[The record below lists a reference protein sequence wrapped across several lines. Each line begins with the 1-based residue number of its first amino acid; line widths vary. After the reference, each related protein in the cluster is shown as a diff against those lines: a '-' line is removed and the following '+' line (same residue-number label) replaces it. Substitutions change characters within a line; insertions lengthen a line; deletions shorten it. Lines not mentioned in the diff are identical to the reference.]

1 MANLTQRQEK
11 FVRALIAGKS
21 QRQAYKEAYNAA
33 NMKDKTIDE
42 RASVLFKNDK
52 IKTRYD
58 ELLEEHKK
66 KALYTR
72 ENAVNEDLEI
82 IQNMVEEIKNDQ
94 FFDEN
99 EDVQFDRNIA
109 VYVDKSDT
117 KKLGKEH
124 PEFLY
129 AVREIKRKMK
139 SDEHLNSYAYDLN
152 GKKLD
157 MHIKENWDKVVV
169 NDY

>member
-52 IKTRYD
+52 IKTRYN
-58 ELLEEHKK
+58 ELVEEHKN

-72 ENAVNEDLEI
+72 ENAVNDLI
-82 IQNMVEEIKNDQ
+82 W
-94 FFDEN
+94 
-99 EDVQFDRNIA
+99 
-109 VYVDKSDT
+109 
-117 KKLGKEH
+117 
-124 PEFLY
+124 
-129 AVREIKRKMK
+129 
-139 SDEHLNSYAYDLN
+139 
-152 GKKLD
+152 
-157 MHIKENWDKVVV
+157 IKEEAKEDILKNGIRQANSTTYVNSIKELSTLNDLYPDKK
-169 NDY
+169 NKTTEDGDFAIKIIKASEQDEA

>member
-52 IKTRYD
+52 IKTRYN

-72 ENAVNEDLEI
+72 EK
-82 IQNMVEEIKNDQ
+82 MIKN
-94 FFDEN
+94 
-99 EDVQFDRNIA
+99 
-109 VYVDKSDT
+109 
-117 KKLGKEH
+117 
-124 PEFLY
+124 
-129 AVREIKRKMK
+129 IKW
-139 SDEHLNSYAYDLN
+139 
-152 GKKLD
+152 
-157 MHIKENWDKVVV
+157 IKEKAKENIKNPKKGIRQANGTIFINAIKELGELNELYPSKKQDIKMDAKI
-169 NDY
+169 NNPYADFTYEELKKNQKKIF

>member
-52 IKTRYD
+52 IKTRYN

-72 ENAVNEDLEI
+72 EEAVNDLI
-82 IQNMVEEIKNDQ
+82 W
-94 FFDEN
+94 
-99 EDVQFDRNIA
+99 
-109 VYVDKSDT
+109 
-117 KKLGKEH
+117 
-124 PEFLY
+124 
-129 AVREIKRKMK
+129 
-139 SDEHLNSYAYDLN
+139 
-152 GKKLD
+152 
-157 MHIKENWDKVVV
+157 IKEEAKQDILDKGFRQANSTTYINSIKELATL
-169 NDY
+169 NDLYPDKKNKNIEDDDMIIKIVKASEQDGE

>member
-52 IKTRYD
+52 IKTRYN
-58 ELLEEHKK
+58 ELLEEHKN

-72 ENAVNEDLEI
+72 EEMVNDLIWIKEKAKEDIKNPKKGLRQANGTIFINAIKELGELNELYPSKKQDINVNGEINNPYKNLTTEDL
-82 IQNMVEEIKNDQ
+82 
-94 FFDEN
+94 
-99 EDVQFDRNIA
+99 
-109 VYVDKSDT
+109 
-117 KKLGKEH
+117 KKL
-124 PEFLY
+124 
-129 AVREIKRKMK
+129 IK
-139 SDEHLNSYAYDLN
+139 DD
-152 GKKLD
+152 
-157 MHIKENWDKVVV
+157 
-169 NDY
+169 